1 VGVLLAV
8 LALYLGVTALL
19 ARDYLYKIFHI
30 DTRLPEHR
38 S

>member
-1 VGVLLAV
+1 V

-38 S
+38 G